1 MIYLKD
7 DCIFKLIKES
17 EKRHAKASK
26 KNDEKAM
33 EKEDSYQEALY
44 DVLDWVNENTKTV
57 EVIGGELEMVAV

>member
-7 DCIFKLIKES
+7 DCIFKLINES

-26 KNDEKAM
+26 KNDEKGM
-33 EKEDSYQEALY
+33 EREDAYQEALY

>member
-17 EKRHAKASK
+17 EERYTKASK
-26 KNDEKAM
+26 KNDEKGM
-33 EKEDSYQEALY
+33 EREDAYQEALY
-44 DVLDWVNENTKTV
+44 DVLDWVNDNKGPV

>member
-1 MIYLKD
+1 MEYLKD

-17 EKRHAKASK
+17 EERYDKASK

-33 EKEDSYQEALY
+33 EKEDAYLQALY
-44 DVLDWVNENTKTV
+44 DVLDWVNDNQTPV